1 MFGSGLRL
9 VFLSTALVMACGESD
24 GDEADSTSFVS
35 LSGDTNSESG
45 AETASESSTSASSSA
60 DASGD
65 GDGEGEAETE
75 GEETEG
81 EETEGEETEGEGTAE
96 AGLSCEECW
105 MLHCATERTD
115 CEAETDCSC
124 VMECVDAG
132 GSPGTCKN
140 ECGVQGN
147 PAGWGEWQDC
157 LDTNCSGA
165 C

>member
-1 MFGSGLRL
+1 MLGSRGLGL
-9 VFLSTALVMACGESD
+9 VCLSIALAMACGED
-24 GDEADSTSFVS
+24 GGDEADATTFVS
-35 LSGDTNSESG
+35 LSGDTNGESG
-45 AETASESSTSASSSA
+45 AETAGESSTTASSSA

-65 GDGEGEAETE
+65 GDGEAEA
-75 GEETEG
+75 ETEG

-105 MLHCATERTD
+105 MLHCAVERMD
-115 CEAETDCSC
+115 CEADADCTC
-124 VMECVDAG
+124 VLECVDGG
-132 GSPGTCKN
+132 GSPGNCKN

-147 PAGWGEWQDC
+147 PPAWGEWLDC